1 MLVKLPSDGIL
12 FAHKKNKRQPVR
24 VLIVDD
30 DETFCRLL
38 AEVLGNKGM
47 QVVWT
52 TDGLLGYEK
61 SLYEP
66 YDLFILDER
75 MPLVLGTELVED
87 LKRDNP
93 QAKII
98 LISAFADETLQKR
111 SERLGVPLLS
121 KPFDAERLLDVVQ
134 RTLGHWNPSDRQNN
148 SHLYRYK

>member
-1 MLVKLPSDGIL
+1 
-12 FAHKKNKRQPVR
+12 VR

-38 AEVLGNKGM
+38 AEVLGNRGI

-75 MPLVLGTELVED
+75 MPLVLGTELIED
-87 LKRDNP
+87 LKKDNP

-98 LISAFADETLQKR
+98 LISAFADEELQKR
-111 SERLGVPLLS
+111 TQSLGVPLLS
-121 KPFDAERLLDVVQ
+121 KPFAAERLLEMVEG
-134 RTLGHWNPSDRQNN
+134 TLGNPNKDTN
-148 SHLYRYK
+148 

>member
-1 MLVKLPSDGIL
+1 M
-12 FAHKKNKRQPVR
+12 R
-24 VLIVDD
+24 VLIIDD

-38 AEVLGNKGM
+38 AEVLENQGM

-111 SERLGVPLLS
+111 SQRLGVSLLS

-134 RTLGHWNPSDRQNN
+134 RTLGHWNPPDRQNN
-148 SHLYRYK
+148 PPPYRYK

>member
-1 MLVKLPSDGIL
+1 
-12 FAHKKNKRQPVR
+12 VR

-30 DETFCRLL
+30 DETFCQFL
-38 AEVLGNKGM
+38 AEVLEDKGM

-52 TDGLLGYEK
+52 IDGLAGYEK
-61 SLYEP
+61 SLYES

-87 LKRDNP
+87 LKKDNP

-111 SERLGVPLLS
+111 SQRLGVPLLS
-121 KPFDAERLLDVVQ
+121 KPFAAERLLEVVK
-134 RTLGHWNPSDRQNN
+134 RTLGNSNSSIRHNN
-148 SHLYRYK
+148 SHHCR

>member
-1 MLVKLPSDGIL
+1 M
-12 FAHKKNKRQPVR
+12 R

-30 DETFCRLL
+30 DETFCQLL
-38 AEVLGNKGM
+38 AEVLENKGM

-61 SLYEP
+61 SLYES

-98 LISAFADETLQKR
+98 LISAFADEELQKR
-111 SERLGVPLLS
+111 SQNLGVPLLS
-121 KPFDAERLLDVVQ
+121 KPFAAQRLLEVV
-134 RTLGHWNPSDRQNN
+134 RGALGS
-148 SHLYRYK
+148 SI

>member
-1 MLVKLPSDGIL
+1 M
-12 FAHKKNKRQPVR
+12 R

-38 AEVLGNKGM
+38 VEVLENQGM

-75 MPLVLGTELVED
+75 MPLVLGTELIED
-87 LKRDNP
+87 LKKDNP

-98 LISAFADETLQKR
+98 LISAFADEELQKR
-111 SERLGVPLLS
+111 TQSLGVPLLS
-121 KPFDAERLLDVVQ
+121 KPFAAERLLEMVEG
-134 RTLGHWNPSDRQNN
+134 TLGNPTKGTN
-148 SHLYRYK
+148 

>member
-1 MLVKLPSDGIL
+1 M
-12 FAHKKNKRQPVR
+12 R

-30 DETFCRLL
+30 DETFCQLL
-38 AEVLGNKGM
+38 AEVLENKGM

-52 TDGLLGYEK
+52 TDGLSGYEK
-61 SLYEP
+61 SLYEA

-75 MPLVLGTELVED
+75 MPLVLGTELIED
-87 LKRDNP
+87 LKRDNS

-121 KPFDAERLLDVVQ
+121 KPFAAERLLETVEGA
-134 RTLGHWNPSDRQNN
+134 LGSSLKGANSNSSDRR
-148 SHLYRYK
+148 SSRPCRSK